1 MGMAGED
8 ETLSISSTVKI
19 PIILLGGASQIGLR
33 GDVSGGIIN
42 SA

>member
-8 ETLSISSTVKI
+8 VTLSISSTIKI
-19 PIILLGGASQIGLR
+19 PLILLGGASQIGLR
-33 GDVSGGIIN
+33 DDMPGGIIN